1 MLIKIL
7 SLNIILFIIG
17 IIGIILNRKNIILM
31 LMAIELMLL
40 AINMNFV
47 LFSVVLDDIV
57 GQIYGIYILTVA
69 ASESAIGLGILVS
82 YYRLSGNIGVM
93 NLNLMRN

>member
-7 SLNIILFIIG
+7 SLNTMIFLIG

-57 GQIYGIYILTVA
+57 GQVYGLYILTVA
-69 ASESAIGLGILVS
+69 ASESAIGLGILIT
-82 YYRLSGNIGVM
+82 YYRLTGNISVM
-93 NLNLMRN
+93 SINLTKN

>member
-47 LFSVVLDDIV
+47 LFGVVLDDIV
-57 GQIYGIYILTVA
+57 GEIYGIYILTVA

-82 YYRLSGNIGVM
+82 YYRLKGNIGVM